1 MAVVHGTS
9 LVRVRETTLVWVRG
23 TTIVGGG
30 RCAATEMLGET
41 VPARERLGW
50 GGDKRGV
57 VVGDGKLKDDAS
69 NVEPVRSHAG
79 VNMAGPPAC

>member
-1 MAVVHGTS
+1 M
-9 LVRVRETTLVWVRG
+9 
-23 TTIVGGG
+23 VGGMDG
-30 RCAATEMLGET
+30 WRDGWVEEET
-41 VPARERLGW
+41 VPAGERLGW

-57 VVGDGKLKDDAS
+57 VVGDGKLKNVVP